1 MFRTAVHI
9 LFPLNING
17 LTCRNEDAERDC
29 SAVLTLSKSNAK
41 GLFRRAQARVGM
53 GKLSEAQEGVW
64 FLAVRPNCALIILL
78 DLKEAAKLEPANQ
91 SVKQELSKVA
101 ELIQQAS
108 AKVYITVSTI
118 QPIF

>member
-1 MFRTAVHI
+1 
-9 LFPLNING
+9 
-17 LTCRNEDAERDC
+17 
-29 SAVLTLSKSNAK
+29 
-41 GLFRRAQARVGM
+41 M

-108 AKVYITVSTI
+108 AKVLLQSPPSSRFSNKHLEI
-118 QPIF
+118 